1 MKIDR
6 DEIQLEVEI
15 NDARQ
20 DIKDLA
26 EIDDC
31 VCNAMLEAGIP
42 ILYTLGPMGRKIFS
56 GLQHGSLECKN
67 ITSPRFNAKGQ
78 VTHTLKT
85 RLIIW
90 RRDFNLTQQ

>member
-1 MKIDR
+1 MTER
-6 DEIQLEVEI
+6 DVIQLEVEI
-15 NDARQ
+15 NDSRQ
-20 DIKDLA
+20 DLKDLA

-42 ILYTLGPMGRKIFS
+42 ILYTLGPLGRKIFS
-56 GLQHGSLECKN
+56 GLQHGTLEGKN
-67 ITSPRFNAKGQ
+67 ITSPRFDAKGQ

-90 RRDFNLTQQ
+90 RRELNLTKQ